1 MEYDLQHI
9 SGADLKWFL
18 FALTMTDGEESS
30 RLVAT
35 FATRADAAEYVALKG
50 GTIAD

>member
-1 MEYDLQHI
+1 MRYDLQHL

-30 RLVAT
+30 GLVAT
-35 FATRADAAEYVALKG
+35 FATREAAAEYVALKG
-50 GTIAD
+50 GTLAD